1 MENGEMENGETQ
13 RVREAMENCEAIEEV
28 NPEAFSEANGEFR
41 VRSSLVMQSGAMHLD
56 AS

>member
-1 MENGEMENGETQ
+1 MENGETQ
-13 RVREAMENCEAIEEV
+13 RVREAMENCEGIDEV
-28 NPEAFSEANGEFR
+28 KPELFSEANGEFR

>member
-1 MENGEMENGETQ
+1 MEKPKGFAQ
-13 RVREAMENCEAIEEV
+13 AMENCEAIEEV
-28 NPEAFSEANGEFR
+28 NPEGFSEANEEFR